1 MSVPLMLTINGQ
13 PTTVSVRPGDR
24 LLDVLRGPLG
34 LTGTKEGCGN
44 GECGACTVIVDD
56 RPVNACLYPAMEAEG
71 RSIVT
76 VEGLGGARGE
86 LGPTQDGFVQKGGTQ
101 CGFCTPG
108 MVMATEA
115 LLRRNPDPSD
125 AQIREGLV
133 GNLCRCTGY
142 VQIFDSVREA
152 ARLRREKTEGE
163 DA

>member
-1 MSVPLMLTINGQ
+1 MSVELTLEINGQ
-13 PTTVSVRPGDR
+13 LSTVTVRPGDR
-24 LLDVLRGPLG
+24 LLDVLRGPLA

-56 RPVNACLYPAMEAEG
+56 RPVNACLYPAMEAQG

-76 VEGLGGARGE
+76 VEGLGGQRGT
-86 LGPTQDGFVQKGGTQ
+86 LGPVQTGFVQKGGTQ

-108 MVMATEA
+108 MLMATEA
-115 LLRRNPDPSD
+115 LLRRTPDPTD
-125 AQIREGLV
+125 EQIREGLV

-142 VQIFDSVREA
+142 VQIVDSVREA
-152 ARLRREKTEGE
+152 ARLRRDDAEGS